1 MGYTIENPAEDQ
13 YPQTSGYPEWIT
25 RCEADS
31 QMSAIEMEID
41 PNPSDEQRT
50 AEITV
55 TYDGKEYKF
64 GVIQDKKESS
74 DEPSEDKTIQIEI
87 LEASTMRLL
96 MKCTPSDASMAY
108 LAMAAEKEY
117 LSQFTTDEELFQ
129 DDMKYLENLAKKQ
142 GITFEELL
150 EFLKYT
156 GTQEIEMNAPAAD
169 IAYYAYAY
177 GITDDNTLMTEIFK
191 KEFIVESPGVT
202 EGCKFE
208 YDVTVD
214 AYIADV
220 TIIPSDNESRYF
232 SNVLLEEALAKY
244 GNTIEEQIQSQIS
257 FMLTHYLEEFEI
269 TPEQFLEDYGHV
281 GQYHSTH
288 TLEPL
293 AKYIVYA
300 VIFDKNGFIT
310 SEISSTSF
318 ETTRR
323 DPTDFDVEFDIQALT
338 KTEATISATPSDD
351 TVLYYWNIEKG
362 NITSD
367 EILAKLSDEAEM
379 YGYSCVEEYI
389 YYKCSTGPSKY
400 PYSEL
405 EPESEYSIYYISM
418 SAKADLG
425 KVHVSRTF
433 TTL

>member
-74 DEPSEDKTIQIEI
+74 DEPSEDKTIQIDI
-87 LEASTMRLL
+87 LEASTMKLL

-117 LSQFTTDEELFQ
+117 LSQFATDEEIFQ
-129 DDMKYLENLAKKQ
+129 DDMKYLENQAEKQ
-142 GITFEELL
+142 GITFDQLL
-150 EFLKYT
+150 DVLKYT
-156 GTQEIEMNAPAAD
+156 GTQEIEMGAPATG

-202 EGCKFE
+202 EGCTFE

-232 SNVLLEEALAKY
+232 SNVVTEEFLADF
-244 GNTIEEQIQSQIS
+244 GGTIEEQIQSQIS
-257 FMLTHYLEEFEI
+257 FMLSRYLEEFEI
-269 TPEQFLEDYGHV
+269 TPEQFLQDYGHT
-281 GQYHSTH
+281 GKYQSTH
-288 TLEPL
+288 TLDPL
-293 AKYIVYA
+293 EKYIVYA

-310 SEISSTSF
+310 SEISTSSF
-318 ETTRR
+318 ETSRR
-323 DPTDFDVEFDIQALT
+323 DPKDFDVEFEILSLS
-338 KTEATISATPSDD
+338 KTEANISATPSDD
-351 TVLYYWNIEKG
+351 TVLYYWDIEKG
-362 NITSD
+362 GLTSD
-367 EILAKLSDEAEM
+367 EVLAILTDEAEM
-379 YGYSCVEEYI
+379 FGYSCVEEYI

-400 PYSEL
+400 PYSGL
-405 EPESEYSIYYISM
+405 EPGSEYSIYYISM
-418 SAKADLG
+418 SAEADLG